1 MNLQLSDDEA
11 ARIDTLNGYQILDTA
26 PEAAFDELVQLAA
39 QICDTPIAV
48 INFVAS
54 DRQWFKSKLGIDI
67 TEVPRYAG
75 FCPYCIQTQQP
86 LVVPDTLLDDRF
98 SQSPFVTQPPHV
110 RFYAG
115 VPLMAPNGQTIG
127 TLCVVD
133 SVPRQLSQAH
143 LQGLQALGRQVMS
156 QLELR
161 QNIAS
166 LTKALTKQQQA
177 ETALRESETSFRNLI
192 QDLQV
197 GVLLQGANAEILLSN
212 QTALKLLGLDEDQLL
227 GKTSFDPDWKVLHE
241 DGSPFP
247 GETHPV
253 PQAIATRRP
262 VRNVVMV
269 VYRPNKG
276 DYVWLLVNAEPQ
288 LDDAGQVRQVICTF
302 SDITDRRQTEEALR
316 KNETR
321 HRALIDAIPD
331 LMLRINRSG
340 TYLDIKPAK
349 NIPTLLPP
357 AELLR
362 KNVYEVLPADV
373 AQQRLYYV
381 NRALETGEVQ
391 VFEQRLVIN
400 GEIHYE
406 ESRVVVSGEDEVLLI
421 VRDITDRKH
430 AETAIRQAEEKYR
443 NIYQHAVEGIFQTTL
458 AGRYLS
464 ANPALAKMYGY
475 ESPEEMMSL
484 LTDIERQLYVDPQ
497 RRAEFVRL
505 MQVHGTVQ
513 EFESQVY
520 RKDGTIIWLSENG
533 RSVKDEN
540 GKLLYY
546 EGTCIDITARKQA
559 EAALRQREQEF
570 KALVENAPDVIAR
583 VDRSLRCLYVNPAVE
598 REISIPASRL
608 IGKKLEKMGLPQD
621 FIQQLKA
628 LFQQGF
634 ATGQEQSAEFS
645 LQTPHGLKHYFSR
658 IVPEFGSDR
667 AVETLLTIARDIT
680 DYKRSEA
687 SLRQSQERYALAVS
701 AGEVGVWDWNLE
713 TNEIYLDPILKAL
726 LGYEDWEIANQM
738 DVWATFVHPDDLPKV
753 EAQLNAHLA
762 GKAPRFEIEH
772 RMLHRDGSI
781 RWFYACGTAFWDW
794 NGKPYRVVG
803 TDTNITEHKQ
813 ADEALRESE
822 KKYRLVVNNIR
833 DVIYQTDR
841 TGHWTFLNLAWTEIT
856 GFSLAESIDT
866 DFLNYI
872 HPDDRPYSQSLY
884 HQLISGETEDARCE
898 VRFLTKD
905 NQVRWIEV
913 YARRTLDTDGSIIG
927 TSGTLNDITDR
938 KQAEERLRNLYNIT
952 ATQQL
957 SFAEK
962 MDRLLWLG
970 CQEFGLTI
978 GLFTKIEENDC
989 EILHSVLSSQ
999 SAPLPVSL
1007 SPGDRYRLTPA
1018 FRQATYHS
1026 DGLVH
1031 FTNPQ
1036 SNEPLPLCWT
1046 ECQFAAYLGMPIL
1059 LMGQVYGS
1067 ISFSSF
1073 TPRTS
1078 AFTPADKEFL
1088 KLIAQWIG
1096 SELERQQAAEELQRQ
1111 NLRAQ
1116 LFATTTLRIRQS
1128 LNLGDILNTTVAE
1141 VRQLLQ
1147 ADRVLIY
1154 RFEPDWSGTVV
1165 VESVDEQWQAA
1176 LGATIEDTYFT
1187 EGNWQLYQQGRIC
1200 SINDIDQTELTP
1212 CHRELLTQFQVKA
1225 ILVIPI
1231 LQSHQLWGLL
1241 VVHQCAAPRQWQTFE
1256 IDLLSQLSDQVG
1268 IAIAQARLLTQE
1280 TQQRQQL
1287 SQQNLALEQARREA
1301 ELASQMKSTFL
1312 AAMSHEIRTP
1322 MNAVLGMTG
1331 LLLDTDLNPEQQDFV
1346 ETIRISGDN
1355 LLTLINQILD
1365 FSKLEAGEME
1375 IEVLEFD
1382 LSHCIEEV
1390 ADLMAATAHA
1400 KQLEIAVLIYRN
1412 VPLHLQGD
1420 VSRLRQILT
1429 NLVSNA
1435 IKFTEVGEVVIRAVL
1450 EAETETTAT
1459 ITFSV
1464 TDTGIGISAEAQ
1476 TALFQPFY
1484 QVDASTTRKYGGTGL
1499 GLAISRQLV
1508 ELMGGEIGVESAPGQ
1523 GAKFWFTITFDK
1535 QIPKVVDRTPSP
1547 LLSELQGLKL
1557 LIVDDNTTNRK
1568 ILHYQAT
1575 SWGMEVTE
1583 AENARIALSN
1593 LQKQAK
1599 QGTPY
1604 NIAILDMQMPEI
1616 DGEMLGRQVKA
1627 DPDLA
1632 TTQLIM
1638 MTSLNQGGVARRLLE
1653 LGFAAYLVKPVKQ
1666 SRLLQCILN
1675 AVKLSQHQ
1683 GTSQLETTS
1692 HSTHSVTS
1700 IATDGHSNSSSDLK
1714 TSLGNRKTT
1723 KPKIL
1728 LVEDNIVNQK
1738 VTLNQLRKLG
1748 YDADVAANG
1757 QEALHLLEKINY
1769 DIVLMDCQMPVMDG
1783 YDTTRAIRQREGEA
1797 KRTCIIA
1804 LTANAMKED
1813 RARCMESG
1821 MDDYL
1826 SKPILKEQ
1834 LATALERWSQ
1844 PAQPAN
1850 QNLESAKD
1858 ELIECAIDHL
1868 IDWEHLHQIS
1878 DGNEEF
1884 ELELLQVFIKDTQ
1897 THLLLAEAAISQQ
1910 DYWALEQ
1917 EAHHIKGASGNVGIK
1932 SMQTIAATLEQQARQ
1947 KQVEDGLSMVNEL
1960 EEILK
1965 QIHTFV
1971 RSHQED

>member
-1 MNLQLSDDEA
+1 MNLQRSDEA
-11 ARIDTLNGYQILDTA
+11 ARMSTLDGYQILDTA

-39 QICDTPIAV
+39 QLCDCPIAI

-67 TEVPRYAG
+67 TEMPRSVG
-75 FCPYCIQTQQP
+75 FCPYCIQTRQV
-86 LVVPDTLLDDRF
+86 LVIPDTLLDDRF
-98 SQSPFVTQPPHV
+98 AQDPVVTHPPHV

-115 VPLMAPNGQTIG
+115 VPLLAPNGRAIG
-127 TLCVVD
+127 TLGVVD
-133 SVPRQLSQAH
+133 CLPRQLSQSQ
-143 LQGLQALGRQVMS
+143 LQGLQALGRQVMN

-166 LTKALTKQQQA
+166 LSEALVHQQQA
-177 ETALRESETSFRNLI
+177 EAALRESEISFRSLI

-212 QTALKLLGLDEDQLL
+212 QTALDLLGLDEDQLL
-227 GKTSFDPDWKVLHE
+227 GKTSFDPDWTVLHE

-247 GETHPV
+247 GATHPV
-253 PQAIATRRP
+253 PQAIATRQP

-269 VYRPNKG
+269 VYRPSKG

-288 LDDAGQVRQVICTF
+288 FDKTGHIRQVICTF
-302 SDITDRRQTEEALR
+302 SDITDRRQVEEALR
-316 KNETR
+316 KSETR

-331 LMLRINRSG
+331 LMLRISRSG
-340 TYLDIKPAK
+340 TYLDIKPTK
-349 NIPTLLPP
+349 NIVTLLPP
-357 AELLR
+357 DELLG
-362 KNVYEVLPADV
+362 KNVFEVLPVDV
-373 AQQRLYYV
+373 AHQRMHYV

-391 VFEQRLVIN
+391 VFEQCLVVN
-400 GEIHYE
+400 GNVRHE

-421 VRDITDRKH
+421 VRDITDRKQ
-430 AETAIRQAEEKYR
+430 AEAAIRQAEEKYR
-443 NIYQHAVEGIFQTTL
+443 NIYENAVEGIFQTTP
-458 AGRYLS
+458 AGQYLS
-464 ANPALAKMYGY
+464 ANGALARMYGY
-475 ESPEEMMSL
+475 ESPEEMIAC
-484 LTDIERQLYVDPQ
+484 LTDIQCQLYVDPQ

-505 MQVHGTVQ
+505 MHLHGMVQ

-520 RKDGTIIWLSENG
+520 CQDGTIIWLSENG
-533 RSVKDEN
+533 RSVNDAN
-540 GKLLYY
+540 GNLLYY
-546 EGTCIDITARKQA
+546 EGTCIDITARKQV
-559 EAALRQREQEF
+559 EVALRQREEEF
-570 KALVENAPDVIAR
+570 KALVENAPDIIAR
-583 VDRSLRCLYVNPAVE
+583 VDRSLRCLYINPVVE
-598 REISIPASRL
+598 QEINITPARL
-608 IGKKLEKMGLPQD
+608 IGKKLDKMGLPQD
-621 FIQQLKA
+621 FVQQLKL

-658 IVPEFGSDR
+658 IVPEFGHDR
-667 AVETLLTIARDIT
+667 TVETLLTIARDIT
-680 DYKRSEA
+680 NYKRSEA

-701 AGEVGVWDWNLE
+701 AGEVGVWDWNLD

-726 LGYEDWEIANQM
+726 LGYEDWEIANHM
-738 DVWATFVHPDDLPKV
+738 DTWTTFVHPDDLPKV
-753 EAQLNAHLA
+753 EAQLNAHLT

-781 RWFYACGTAFWDW
+781 RWFHACGTAFWNRDS
-794 NGKPYRVVG
+794 KPYRLVG
-803 TDTNITEHKQ
+803 TDTNITEHKH

-822 KKYRLVVNNIR
+822 KKYRRVVNNIR
-833 DVIYQTDR
+833 DVIYQVDR
-841 TGHWTFLNLAWTEIT
+841 KRRWTFLNLAWTEIT

-866 DFLNYI
+866 DFLSYI
-872 HPDDRPYSQSLY
+872 HPDDRPYSQFLFQ
-884 HQLISGETEDARCE
+884 QLLAGEKEDCRCE

-905 NQVRWIEV
+905 NQIRWIEV

-927 TSGTLNDITDR
+927 TSGTLNDVTDR
-938 KQAEERLRNLYNIT
+938 KQAEERLRNLYDIT
-952 ATQQL
+952 ATPQL
-957 SFAEK
+957 SFEEK
-962 MDRLLWLG
+962 MDRLLLLG

-978 GLFTKIEENDC
+978 GLFIKIEGTDC
-989 EILHSVLSSQ
+989 EIIHSLDNQ
-999 SAPLPVSL
+999 MLPLTGLLTS
-1007 SPGDRYRLTPA
+1007 GNRYPLTPTFCQSIQHA
-1018 FRQATYHS
+1018 DS
-1026 DGLVH
+1026 LIH
-1031 FTNPQ
+1031 FTDHPSHGVPPFQ
-1036 SNEPLPLCWT
+1036 CAEG
-1046 ECQFAAYLGMPIL
+1046 EFAAYLGVPIL
-1059 LMGQVYGS
+1059 LAGQIYGCL
-1067 ISFSSF
+1067 SFSSF
-1073 TPRTS
+1073 TPRTNP
-1078 AFTPADKEFL
+1078 FTPADKEFL

-1128 LNLGDILNTTVAE
+1128 LKLGDILNTTVAE

-1154 RFEPDWSGTVV
+1154 RFEPDWSGKVV
-1165 VESVDEQWQAA
+1165 VESVDEQWQPA
-1176 LGATIEDTYFT
+1176 LGAAIADTYFT

-1200 SINDIDQTELTP
+1200 SINDIEQTELTA
-1212 CHRELLTQFQVKA
+1212 CHRDLLTQFQVKA

-1241 VVHQCAAPRQWQTFE
+1241 VVHQCAIPRQWQPFE
-1256 IDLLSQLSDQVG
+1256 IELLSQLSDQVG

-1280 TQQRQQL
+1280 TQQREQL
-1287 SQQNLALEQARREA
+1287 AQQNLALEQARREA

-1346 ETIRISGDN
+1346 ETIRLSGDS

-1412 VPLHLQGD
+1412 VPLPLQGD

-1450 EAETETTAT
+1450 EAETDTTAT
-1459 ITFSV
+1459 ITFSI

-1476 TALFQPFY
+1476 AALFQPFY
-1484 QVDASTTRKYGGTGL
+1484 QVDASTTRRYGGTGL
-1499 GLAISRQLV
+1499 GLAISKQLV

-1535 QIPKVVDRTPSP
+1535 QTPKVVDRAPPP

-1557 LIVDDNTTNRK
+1557 LIVDDNATNRK
-1568 ILHYQAT
+1568 ILHYQAA
-1575 SWGMEVTE
+1575 SWGLQVAE
-1583 AENARIALSN
+1583 AENAGAALRR
-1593 LQKQAK
+1593 LQNQAT
-1599 QGTPY
+1599 QGNPY
-1604 NIAILDMQMPEI
+1604 DIAILDMQMPEM
-1616 DGEMLGRQVKA
+1616 DGEMLGRQIRA
-1627 DPDLA
+1627 NPAFA

-1638 MTSLNQGGVARRLLE
+1638 MTSLNQGGAARRLLE

-1675 AVKLSQHQ
+1675 AVKLSQNQ
-1683 GTSQLETTS
+1683 TLAQSEAP
-1692 HSTHSVTS
+1692 
-1700 IATDGHSNSSSDLK
+1700 IHSNPAVVSVVANGQSNSTDDLK
-1714 TSLGNRKTT
+1714 GFSSGNRKIT
-1723 KPKIL
+1723 KLKIL

-1738 VTLNQLRKLG
+1738 VTLNQLKKLG

-1757 QEALHLLEKINY
+1757 QEALYLLTKINY

-1783 YDTTRAIRQREGEA
+1783 YDTTRAIRQREGET
-1797 KRTCIIA
+1797 RHTCIIA

-1813 RARCMESG
+1813 RERCMDSG

-1834 LATALERWSQ
+1834 LAAALERWSQ
-1844 PAQPAN
+1844 PTKPAHS
-1850 QNLESAKD
+1850 ESEPTQD
-1858 ELIECAIDHL
+1858 ETIAPSIDNL

-1897 THLLLAEAAISQQ
+1897 THLLAAETAIAEQ
-1910 DYWALEQ
+1910 DYGAIEQ

-1932 SMQTIAATLEQQARQ
+1932 TMQTVAATLEQQARQ
-1947 KQVEDGLSMVNEL
+1947 QQVEDGLSSISQL
-1960 EEILK
+1960 EEVLR
-1965 QIHTFV
+1965 QIQAFV
-1971 RSHQED
+1971 RSHQAD